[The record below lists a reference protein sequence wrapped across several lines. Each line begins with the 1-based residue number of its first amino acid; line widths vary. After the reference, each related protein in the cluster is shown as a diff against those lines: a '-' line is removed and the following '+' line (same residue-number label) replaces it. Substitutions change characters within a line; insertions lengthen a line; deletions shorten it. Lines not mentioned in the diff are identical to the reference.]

1 MAQIL
6 LVDDDIASLKG
17 LKMCFDLKNFPT
29 ISATTVST
37 ALQLLDT
44 EKISLVCTEWDLPG
58 GRTGLDM
65 LAYARERN
73 IPIVFLTG
81 HDEDSYE
88 KSALE
93 QGTVR
98 YYTKGQLSYLK
109 FRDDLIEIAE
119 KEQLKDVWQEVSKEG
134 DNATTNEYRTPACH
148 PTGQPYH

>member
-44 EKISLVCTEWDLPG
+44 EKISLVCTDWDLPG

-109 FRDDLIEIAE
+109 FRDDLIEIVE
-119 KEQLKDVWQEVSKEG
+119 KE
-134 DNATTNEYRTPACH
+134 
-148 PTGQPYH
+148 